1 MKFKRWCRQCD
12 CEQEMKPVLSYIE
25 SWQKLFW
32 LLEFLRTERII
43 EEETFT
49 DYVDHLLFF
58 KRLAFDAD
66 EEIESNRNENH

>member
-1 MKFKRWCRQCD
+1 MKFKRWCRQCN
-12 CEQEMKPVLSYIE
+12 CEQEIAPILGYEE
-25 SWQKLFW
+25 SWRKLFW

-49 DYVDHLLFF
+49 EYIDHLMFF

-66 EEIESNRNENH
+66 EEIEREIERL